1 MRHGFTLPELLL
13 ILALVGILLGLA
25 VPPLSRA
32 MDRIEVQAA
41 ANHIAAAHSRA
52 RLLAI
57 TQSQVIILSVD
68 PIALT
73 IRRRGELTPL
83 WAEAGPGAA
92 GVSLSGSSHHF
103 TFSPEGFSIG
113 LSNATLR
120 LTRGIASRA
129 VIISRLGRVR
139 VVR

>member
-1 MRHGFTLPELLL
+1 MLRGFSLLELVL
-13 ILALVGILLGLA
+13 ILALAGILLGLA

-32 MDRIEVQAA
+32 IDRIEVQAA

-57 TQSQVIILSVD
+57 TQSQVVILSVD

-73 IRRRGELTPL
+73 IRRRGGLTPL

-92 GVSLSGSSHHF
+92 GVSLSGASHNF

-120 LTRGIASRA
+120 LSRGAASRA
-129 VIISRLGRVR
+129 VIVSRLGRVR

>member
-1 MRHGFTLPELLL
+1 MRRGFSLPELLL
-13 ILALVGILLGLA
+13 VLALVGILLGLA

-57 TQSQVIILSVD
+57 TQSQVVILSVE
-68 PIALT
+68 PVALT
-73 IRRRGELTPL
+73 IRRRGVLTPL
-83 WAEAGPGAA
+83 WTEAGPGAS
-92 GVSLSGSSHHF
+92 GVSLSGSSHNF

-120 LTRGIASRA
+120 LSRGAASRA
-129 VIISRLGRVR
+129 VIVSRLGRVR